1 MYKFWLFCVCI
12 CLFSCDSGRQYHKFA
27 GETMGTYY
35 AITYQGVQPQQL
47 KEEIDELL
55 IGYNNSLST
64 YIPTSFI
71 SKLNKS
77 ETGTSLPDEDKYF
90 AIVLKRANELKKIT
104 NGKLNT
110 GIMPLLR
117 YWRDNSTS
125 IDSTKSNA
133 LRKIVLASE
142 FDMSDIDDEVFVSK
156 SLPESE
162 LDFSSLAKG
171 YGIDVIS
178 EHLEAKGIENY
189 LVDIGGEA
197 RAKGMSKSKT
207 PWKLAINKPIE
218 GAGLTEM
225 ELVVSLSDQSIATSG
240 SYRQFYEKDG
250 KKIAHIMDPKT
261 GYSTTSDLLSAT
273 VIADDCMTAD
283 GIATALMVSSL
294 EEAKRFLIENKYAAC
309 LIYDANGD
317 TKFEKFYAN
326 GFDEIV
332 LHSK

>member
-1 MYKFWLFCVCI
+1 MSKVWLLCI
-12 CLFSCDSGRQYHKFA
+12 SIFLFSCGDGNQYHKFA

-35 AITYQGVQPQQL
+35 AITYEGNQPHKL
-47 KEEIDELL
+47 KEEIDQLL
-55 IGYNNSLST
+55 IEYNNSLST

-71 SKLNKS
+71 STLNKS
-77 ETGTSLPDEDKYF
+77 EQGIALPKDDKYF
-90 AIVLKRANELKKIT
+90 AIVLKKANELKELTK
-104 NGKLNT
+104 GKLNT

-133 LRKIVLASE
+133 LRKIVLASDFKME
-142 FDMSDIDDEVFVSK
+142 QNQGDIFISK
-156 SLPESE
+156 SQPESE

-178 EHLEAKGIENY
+178 NYIEQKGVDNY

-197 RAKGMSKSKT
+197 RARGVSKSKT
-207 PWKLAINKPIE
+207 PWKLAINKPVE

-225 ELVVSLSDQSIATSG
+225 ELVVSLAEKSIATSG

-250 KKIAHIMDPKT
+250 KKIAHIMDPRT

-294 EEAKRFLIENKYAAC
+294 EEAKRFLQKNKYSAC
-309 LIYDANGD
+309 LIYDGDGD
-317 TKFEKFYAN
+317 TKFEKYYAN
-326 GFDEIV
+326 DFDEIV